1 MMFDTKDVAKYLL
14 VANEYAQRGYNAYNQ
29 LAGPSPYRAA
39 EERVRLNEDSDV
51 VKGKTDAIYIS
62 KRKSE
67 GGQEYQVFNVVD
79 FKNKDKVDAKSI
91 EQVLIYVEMYRRI
104 KQDLDE
110 IWRKKGETT
119 ALTKMTEQTLLSE
132 ATLRQLHNS
141 LDVSAQIVQNYQGKT
156 KVYDVANVPRDI
168 AQALVEGRSLTAEQQ
183 KIINN
188 AATASSP
195 LTQTMSP
202 DFQKKYYKLTGE
214 IFGVDGYS
222 KNDIIKLIE
231 SGILAD
237 TSVGW
242 GTTRESYKCN
252 ICGNSIYDYRHCEHI
267 PGKKYIVN
275 EETNEVKECII
286 QAEPPK
292 ELHAGNNVL
301 MENSIVF
308 DGAYPNAIIQSAFG
322 EEVETPTGKFKKLE
336 GKQDLSEKDVIL
348 GYSTAGGNINL
359 LYKETLE
366 KGGKG
371 KMEGNENVNELEN
384 QEIETNEENLTPTT
398 EQTPESTPEN
408 NLSVETGTDTET
420 KPETSG
426 NEEMSVEK
434 AILEKFDNICD
445 TVDELVQM
453 AKEGL
458 ENRNSVIAKALD
470 SGVHSMGNAFDKNI
484 FTKTFSNMKTK
495 DIEQMGK
502 VWEEQADNKFS
513 KTKISKQEFANQ
525 EKKDEFKRVG
535 LEQFK
540 TSNY

>member
-1 MMFDTKDVAKYLL
+1 MANFIPTDEQWEKMKKHIKSDNYKKEDFFVFETLAVGDKIVPNRYMRLTPALLSVMKEDAQKGVSLMLNHNWSQSGVQSIPIGKVFDA
-14 VANEYAQRGYNAYNQ
+14 
-29 LAGPSPYRAA
+29 
-39 EERVRLNEDSDV
+39 
-51 VKGKTDAIYIS
+51 
-62 KRKSE
+62 
-67 GGQEYQVFNVVD
+67 
-79 FKNKDKVDAKSI
+79 
-91 EQVLIYVEMYRRI
+91 RI
-104 KQDLDE
+104 DGSSQNGE
-110 IWRKKGETT
+110 ETT
-119 ALTKMTEQTLLSE
+119 LYTTQYI
-132 ATLRQLHNS
+132 LRDDS
-141 LDVSAQIVQNYQGKT
+141 K
-156 KVYDVANVPRDI
+156 
-168 AQALVEGRSLTAEQQ
+168 
-183 KIINN
+183 
-188 AATASSP
+188 
-195 LTQTMSP
+195 
-202 DFQKKYYKLTGE
+202 
-214 IFGVDGYS
+214 VDGYS

-408 NLSVETGTDTET
+408 NLSVETGTDTEA

-525 EKKDEFKRVG
+525 EKNDEFKRVG

>member
-1 MMFDTKDVAKYLL
+1 MSKFIPTDEQWEKMKKHIKGENYKKEDFFVFET
-14 VANEYAQRGYNAYNQ
+14 
-29 LAGPSPYRAA
+29 LAVG
-39 EERVRLNEDSDV
+39 
-51 VKGKTDAIYIS
+51 
-62 KRKSE
+62 
-67 GGQEYQVFNVVD
+67 
-79 FKNKDKVDAKSI
+79 DKVVPNRYMRLTPALLNVMKEDAEKGVSLMLNHNWSQYGVQSI
-91 EQVLIYVEMYRRI
+91 PIGKVFDARI
-104 KQDLDE
+104 AGSSQNGE
-110 IWRKKGETT
+110 ETT
-119 ALTKMTEQTLLSE
+119 LYTTQYI
-132 ATLRQLHNS
+132 LRDDS
-141 LDVSAQIVQNYQGKT
+141 K
-156 KVYDVANVPRDI
+156 
-168 AQALVEGRSLTAEQQ
+168 
-183 KIINN
+183 
-188 AATASSP
+188 
-195 LTQTMSP
+195 
-202 DFQKKYYKLTGE
+202 
-214 IFGVDGYS
+214 VDGYS

-231 SGILAD
+231 SGILTD

-267 PGKKYIVN
+267 PGQKYIVN

-359 LYKETLE
+359 LYKEALE

-371 KMEGNENVNELEN
+371 RMEGNENVNELEN
-384 QEIETNEENLTPTT
+384 QEIETNEGNLTPTT

-408 NLSVETGTDTET
+408 NLSAETET
-420 KPETSG
+420 EIDTQPETPE

-445 TVDELVQM
+445 TVDELVEM

-458 ENRNSVIAKALD
+458 ENRNSVIAKALE

-513 KTKISKQEFANQ
+513 KTKVSKQEFANQ
-525 EKKDEFKRVG
+525 EQNDEFKRVG

>member
-1 MMFDTKDVAKYLL
+1 MSKFIPTDEQWEKMKRHIKGENYKKEDFFVFET
-14 VANEYAQRGYNAYNQ
+14 
-29 LAGPSPYRAA
+29 LAVG
-39 EERVRLNEDSDV
+39 
-51 VKGKTDAIYIS
+51 
-62 KRKSE
+62 
-67 GGQEYQVFNVVD
+67 
-79 FKNKDKVDAKSI
+79 DKVVPNRYMRLTPALLNVMKEDAEKGVSLMLNHNWSQKGVQSI
-91 EQVLIYVEMYRRI
+91 PIGKVFDARI
-104 KQDLDE
+104 DGSSQNGE
-110 IWRKKGETT
+110 ETT
-119 ALTKMTEQTLLSE
+119 LYTTQYI
-132 ATLRQLHNS
+132 LRDDS
-141 LDVSAQIVQNYQGKT
+141 K
-156 KVYDVANVPRDI
+156 
-168 AQALVEGRSLTAEQQ
+168 
-183 KIINN
+183 
-188 AATASSP
+188 
-195 LTQTMSP
+195 
-202 DFQKKYYKLTGE
+202 
-214 IFGVDGYS
+214 VDGYS

-371 KMEGNENVNELEN
+371 KMEENENVNELEN

-408 NLSVETGTDTET
+408 NLSVETGADTEA

-525 EKKDEFKRVG
+525 EQNDEFKRVG